1 MEDQSTESDMARAN
15 MALPDGLPATTFFS
29 KTYDEA
35 KGLVEEARDY
45 VRDHGGA
52 DSASLPSAERIF
64 YACETMRLTARLT
77 QVMSWLLLQR
87 ALHAGEITR
96 EDLREDADD
105 LSGAEVCLAESEA
118 GVEKLP
124 AGLVDLLS
132 RSESLYTR
140 VARLN
145 EMVAG
150 GAW

>member
-1 MEDQSTESDMARAN
+1 MVRASES
-15 MALPDGLPATTFFS
+15 LPSGLPATTFFS

-35 KGLVEEARDY
+35 STLVEEARDY

-52 DSASLPSAERIF
+52 DSAALSPAERIV

-96 EDLREDADD
+96 EAIREDADD
-105 LSGAEVCLAESEA
+105 LSGAEVCLAESPP
-118 GVEKLP
+118 GVERLP
-124 AGLVDLLS
+124 PRLIDLLT
-132 RSESLYTR
+132 RSENLYTR
-140 VARLN
+140 VTRLN

-150 GAW
+150 GVW